1 MALSK
6 DDYTIEQAAI
16 RLTETFGEKV
26 SAGDVQRLVETERII
41 PVFRLDRVY
50 AICGRPLIN
59 YMPGKL
65 RYEDVRP
72 VANKSRIQIE
82 GMYSP
87 FNIPLVFDTNGQL
100 DICYKGYLIPALYEV
115 YEPDNPM
122 MAATET
128 PTYQVVEPCVIS
140 VRDMLITKMELER
153 FEAKNRKL
161 DCKPSLP
168 SSINTTDD
176 SKVEKKN
183 LKRHIFTE
191 EQRTKSD
198 RKGCLQYAVE
208 KYLDMNVDGQWEG
221 FKTFLENKLK
231 LPTEELLCKKQT
243 YNFYFEKVNKHRIC
257 LKHPKS
263 NKSND
268 YDYSSEYVGSI
279 IRKEKNRR
287 KKLAGKIIRDV
298 VL

>member
-1 MALSK
+1 VALPR

-72 VANKSRIQIE
+72 VANKSRMQIE

-87 FNIPLVFDTNGQL
+87 FNISLVFDTKGQQ

-128 PTYQVVEPCVIS
+128 PTYLVIEPCVIS
-140 VRDMLITKMELER
+140 AQDMLITKRELER
-153 FEAKNRKL
+153 FETFNVFSNTSDQQTKEKMTDADIIEYITSQRSQGVSDKEIAKVLLRK
-161 DCKPSLP
+161 KTPQGSRVSKEKIGSFMHKNP
-168 SSINTTDD
+168 SSITNRSTYT
-176 SKVEKKN
+176 KFVTKL
-183 LKRHIFTE
+183 LK
-191 EQRTKSD
+191 
-198 RKGCLQYAVE
+198 A
-208 KYLDMNVDGQWEG
+208 
-221 FKTFLENKLK
+221 
-231 LPTEELLCKKQT
+231 
-243 YNFYFEKVNKHRIC
+243 
-257 LKHPKS
+257 
-263 NKSND
+263 
-268 YDYSSEYVGSI
+268 
-279 IRKEKNRR
+279 
-287 KKLAGKIIRDV
+287 
-298 VL
+298 